1 MKTGIYWQNPE
12 YALTPG
18 RDFIRDPSIVLDLPL
33 YKLDGASIMSKD
45 AYGHLCTVTGALWRP
60 NGRLFD
66 GSDDWINCGNAA
78 RLNPGLMTIE
88 AWINLESLIADY
100 VAIVDRVTQPCYQ
113 LLLNA
118 SEQPCIFFNVGGWK
132 TVTGSAL
139 NIDQWYHLVATHDGV
154 NIRLY
159 VDAVE
164 QTPATAAAGTI
175 ASGVANTTIGAAG
188 DAGDSR
194 RFPGSIGE
202 IRIYNR
208 ALTPLEIQHNYL
220 ATKWRY
226 R

>member
-1 MKTGIYWQNPE
+1 MKTGIYWQDPE

-18 RDFIRDPSIVLDLPL
+18 RGFIRDPSIVLDLPL

-78 RLNPGLMTIE
+78 VLNPGLMTIE
-88 AWINLESLIADY
+88 AWINLESLLADY
-100 VAIVDRVTQPCYQ
+100 VSIVNRLNIYMF
-113 LLLNA
+113 LFNA
-118 SEQPCIFFNVGGWK
+118 SEQPSIFFNVGGWQS
-132 TVTGSAL
+132 VTGNAL
-139 NIDQWYHLVATHDGV
+139 NTDQWYHLVGIYDGAEV
-154 NIRLY
+154 RLY
-159 VDAVE
+159 IDTDE
-164 QTPATAAAGTI
+164 PTSATAAAGTI
-175 ASGVANTTIGAAG
+175 ASGVANTVIGAEG

-208 ALTPLEIQHNYL
+208 ALTAIEIQHNYL

-226 R
+226 Q